1 MTYLYTALYITA
13 FGAAGIRPCV
23 SSFGADQ
30 FDERSKNYKAHLDRF
45 FNIFYLSVTIGAI
58 VAFTV
63 VVYVQ
68 MKFGWGSAFGS
79 LAIAMGISN
88 MVFFIGTPLYRH
100 RLLGGSSLTRVAQV
114 LVATFRKRK
123 ASFGSNEFIG
133 LYEVPVRQSVIK
145 GSQKIA
151 HTNDFWGET

>member
-1 MTYLYTALYITA
+1 
-13 FGAAGIRPCV
+13 
-23 SSFGADQ
+23 
-30 FDERSKNYKAHLDRF
+30 
-45 FNIFYLSVTIGAI
+45 
-58 VAFTV
+58 
-63 VVYVQ
+63 
-68 MKFGWGSAFGS
+68 MKTNLGS
-79 LAIAMGISN
+79 LI
-88 MVFFIGTPLYRH
+88 VRD

-151 HTNDFWGET
+151 HTNDFWGEIKRVVPK

>member
-1 MTYLYTALYITA
+1 
-13 FGAAGIRPCV
+13 
-23 SSFGADQ
+23 
-30 FDERSKNYKAHLDRF
+30 
-45 FNIFYLSVTIGAI
+45 
-58 VAFTV
+58 
-63 VVYVQ
+63 
-68 MKFGWGSAFGS
+68 
-79 LAIAMGISN
+79 